1 MLHDCE
7 LEIKSINFGMIYFSE
22 EQVFRLKKDNEDL
35 RLYSERLTEGL
46 EKTKAQLDFHMRN
59 GCSIQQQDGSASLDV
74 SQNPIQ
80 PTSNILLGCPSNLIS
95 DTNKNYHK
103 SESHSLLPL

>member
-1 MLHDCE
+1 M
-7 LEIKSINFGMIYFSE
+7 IIYFSE

-35 RLYSERLTEGL
+35 RHYSERLTESL
-46 EKTKAQLDFHMRN
+46 EKTRAQLDFHTRN

-80 PTSNILLGCPSNLIS
+80 PTTSNILLGCPSNLIS
-95 DTNKNYHK
+95 DPNKNYQK

>member
-1 MLHDCE
+1 MYLISFFSFH
-7 LEIKSINFGMIYFSE
+7 FSE

-80 PTSNILLGCPSNLIS
+80 PTTSNILLGCPSNLIS
-95 DTNKNYHK
+95 DPNKNYQK

>member
-1 MLHDCE
+1 MSFH
-7 LEIKSINFGMIYFSE
+7 FSE

-80 PTSNILLGCPSNLIS
+80 PTTSNILLGCPSNLIS
-95 DTNKNYHK
+95 DPNKNYQK

>member
-1 MLHDCE
+1 
-7 LEIKSINFGMIYFSE
+7 MIPYFSE

-59 GCSIQQQDGSASLDV
+59 GCSIQQDGSASLDV

-80 PTSNILLGCPSNLIS
+80 PTSNLLGCPSNLIS
-95 DTNKNYHK
+95 DTNKNYQK

>member
-1 MLHDCE
+1 MTM
-7 LEIKSINFGMIYFSE
+7 SRNINFKIISFHVLE